1 MRSPRDVAWGVNS
14 FLFDEGIFILDKL
27 KNRRFIDVLIKKFAS
42 SATCAQ
48 LFMINYLHDI
58 PSCPTRNLE
67 VVMEIAAKHEHILVG
82 ILVKSLRNNKLILDE
97 NTRYILERLNYKTY
111 PSTHESAY
119 QRLFKS
125 LEEIENPSGADFKLI
140 MKALQQYNRVLKK
153 RTDSMS
159 HAALPNLF
167 HGFNQLS
174 DKEDLD
180 SLINFLI
187 ESSLVRNS
195 YIFYDAICSWT
206 YDKEIGDKAPCVSI
220 SNNFVKQYSDLAL
233 KKGWKPLDLKYIERK
248 NYSWLGGLT
257 GKMRASSSLVTDNC
271 LNRIPASSEYTAEE
285 FFSTNHS
292 IKFKYKQDFI
302 TKCRQKGDCGFI
314 LQVTASTGK
323 QDDSFNIQ
331 LVIDPSLYPADI
343 HFHQESLKLVDN
355 LHLALDLVAHND
367 QVFRDRSVTWY
378 GKPCR
383 DGTGRYW
390 CWGAHYFYRSGKGT
404 APPGEVLRRVTASGA
419 STRIRPVVYLLG

>member
-1 MRSPRDVAWGVNS
+1 MVW
-14 FLFDEGIFILDKL
+14 
-27 KNRRFIDVLIKKFAS
+27 
-42 SATCAQ
+42 
-48 LFMINYLHDI
+48 
-58 PSCPTRNLE
+58 
-67 VVMEIAAKHEHILVG
+67 
-82 ILVKSLRNNKLILDE
+82 
-97 NTRYILERLNYKTY
+97 
-111 PSTHESAY
+111 
-119 QRLFKS
+119 
-125 LEEIENPSGADFKLI
+125 
-140 MKALQQYNRVLKK
+140 
-153 RTDSMS
+153 
-159 HAALPNLF
+159 
-167 HGFNQLS
+167 
-174 DKEDLD
+174 
-180 SLINFLI
+180 
-187 ESSLVRNS
+187 
-195 YIFYDAICSWT
+195 
-206 YDKEIGDKAPCVSI
+206 
-220 SNNFVKQYSDLAL
+220 
-233 KKGWKPLDLKYIERK
+233 
-248 NYSWLGGLT
+248 
-257 GKMRASSSLVTDNC
+257 LVTDNC

-355 LHLALDLVAHND
+355 LHFALDLVAHND

-419 STRIRPVVYLLG
+419 STRIRPAVYLLGWLLTLVSGFKDASVLLVTRHLSDSSNFVVGQMLVSDKCRCRTNVAQSGLLDAHYRSPADWR